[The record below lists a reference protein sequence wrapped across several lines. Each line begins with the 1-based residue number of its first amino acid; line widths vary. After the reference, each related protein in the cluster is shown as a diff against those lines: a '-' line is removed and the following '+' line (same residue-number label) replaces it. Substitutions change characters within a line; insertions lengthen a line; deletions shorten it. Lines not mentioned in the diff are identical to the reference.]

1 MTAAFFRTLT
11 MHRVL
16 SSMQQMSSASARSSI
31 RTWGDLIENLQ
42 TVLPQRSVTC
52 AILQAGGHCW
62 LTAFSMHVEQLWRL
76 FLRYVVTG
84 VGRASVG
91 NYAPV
96 MHEACVAML
105 DAVTD

>member
-1 MTAAFFRTLT
+1 
-11 MHRVL
+11 
-16 SSMQQMSSASARSSI
+16 
-31 RTWGDLIENLQ
+31 
-42 TVLPQRSVTC
+42 
-52 AILQAGGHCW
+52 
-62 LTAFSMHVEQLWRL
+62 MHVEQLWRL